1 MNILEIAIFACILLS
16 LVLQI
21 MIARITA
28 RIVHGSAQQLDSS
41 IAEALNSIV
50 ENIPLGENAP
60 SPIQLMIM
68 DIVKQQFQ
76 QKPIQVTEIT
86 GGSDVKFGKEQENAE
101 N

>member
-1 MNILEIAIFACILLS
+1 MNILEIAILACILLS

-28 RIVHGSAQQLDSS
+28 RIVQGSAEQLDSS

-50 ENIPLGENAP
+50 ENIPLGENAA

-68 DIVKQQFQ
+68 DIVRQQFE

-86 GGSDVKFGKEQENAE
+86 RGSDGKFGKEQENAE

>member
-1 MNILEIAIFACILLS
+1 MNIMETAILACILLS
-16 LVLQI
+16 LGLQI

-28 RIVHGSAQQLDSS
+28 RIVQGSAQQLDSS
-41 IAEALNSIV
+41 LAEALNAIV

-76 QKPIQVTEIT
+76 QKPIQVTEISR
-86 GGSDVKFGKEQENAE
+86 GSDGKFGKQQENAD

>member
-1 MNILEIAIFACILLS
+1 METVILACILLS

-21 MIARITA
+21 MIARINA
-28 RIVHGSAQQLDSS
+28 RIVQTSALELDSS
-41 IAEALNSIV
+41 LAEALNSIV

-68 DIVKQQFQ
+68 DIVRQQFQ
-76 QKPIQVTEIT
+76 QKPIQVKEIT
-86 GGSDVKFGKEQENAE
+86 RESNGKFGKQQENAE

>member
-1 MNILEIAIFACILLS
+1 METVILACILLS

-21 MIARITA
+21 MIARITV
-28 RIVHGSAQQLDSS
+28 RIVQGSAAQLDSS

-60 SPIQLMIM
+60 SPIQMMFM
-68 DIVKQQFQ
+68 DILKQQFQ
-76 QKPIQVTEIT
+76 QKPIQVTEISR
-86 GGSDVKFGKEQENAE
+86 GSDGKFGKQQENAE

>member
-1 MNILEIAIFACILLS
+1 METVILACILLS

-28 RIVHGSAQQLDSS
+28 RIVQNSAMELDSS
-41 IAEALNSIV
+41 LAAALNSIV
-50 ENIPLGENAP
+50 ENIPMGENAP

-68 DIVKQQFQ
+68 DIVRQQFQ

-86 GGSDVKFGKEQENAE
+86 RGSDGKFGKEQENAE

>member
-1 MNILEIAIFACILLS
+1 METVILACILLS

-28 RIVHGSAQQLDSS
+28 RIVQTSALDLDS
-41 IAEALNSIV
+41 ALAAALNSIV
-50 ENIPLGENAP
+50 ENIPMGENAP

-76 QKPIQVTEIT
+76 QKPIQVKEIT
-86 GGSDVKFGKEQENAE
+86 RESNGKFGKQQENAE

>member
-1 MNILEIAIFACILLS
+1 MEIAILAFILLS

-28 RIVHGSAQQLDSS
+28 RIVQTSALELDSS
-41 IAEALNSIV
+41 LAAALNSIV
-50 ENIPLGENAP
+50 ENIPMGENAP
-60 SPIQLMIM
+60 SPIQMMIM

-86 GGSDVKFGKEQENAE
+86 RTSDGKFGKQQEIEE

>member
-1 MNILEIAIFACILLS
+1 MNYVEIATLAVLIGSIIMQIL
-16 LVLQI
+16 
-21 MIARITA
+21 IARIMVKITIQTA
-28 RIVHGSAQQLDSS
+28 ENLDSS
-41 IAEALNSIV
+41 VAEALNSIV

-76 QKPIQVTEIT
+76 QKPIQVTEISR
-86 GGSDVKFGKEQENAE
+86 GSDGKFGKQQENAE